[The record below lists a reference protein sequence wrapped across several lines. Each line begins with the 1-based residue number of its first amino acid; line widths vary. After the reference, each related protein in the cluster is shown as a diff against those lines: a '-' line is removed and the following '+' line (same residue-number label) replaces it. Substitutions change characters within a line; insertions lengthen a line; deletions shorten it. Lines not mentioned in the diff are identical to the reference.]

1 MSNWNRTRL
10 NLRNYKYW
18 YPVIQKRTSSLFSYQ
33 YQWQPRTS
41 GLLKTNQRHSADE
54 KGWKANE
61 GKANQ
66 CQPVS
71 LCLSLAYRRMVL
83 RISERRRA
91 AAREFV
97 QRNDLLQN
105 TSLKKGTDT
114 IRSRRFRNS
123 PFQVFRLK
131 KTRIANRKCSATGNW
146 PEVSSSSDT
155 LYLKM

>member
-18 YPVIQKRTSSLFSYQ
+18 YPVIQKRTSSPFSYH
-33 YQWQPRTS
+33 YQLHPRSS

-61 GKANQ
+61 GKDNQ
-66 CQPVS
+66 CQLVS
-71 LCLSLAYRRMVL
+71 LCLYLAYRRMVL

-114 IRSRRFRNS
+114 IRCRRFRNS
-123 PFQVFRLK
+123 PFNVFRLQK
-131 KTRIANRKCSATGNW
+131 IRIASRKWFVTGKL
-146 PEVSSSSDT
+146 PSSSSDT
-155 LYLKM
+155 EPLYPKM